1 MLDEAHRLHGV
12 AIATPDRPRAGT
24 PAPSDSATRHRRAHK
39 LHAPGAR
46 AAAPHARA
54 YAYTPVHI
62 HHRARESLPART
74 TPVLALT
81 QRACHTFHSAASAG
95 DVFHS
100 ALNMKE
106 GPLRRQHQLGHPRR
120 FRRCCY
126 LPQPH
131 TDAAARRAAEQKNR
145 ATWQMQGT
153 GRGRRDP
160 NLVGGWKRARG
171 HARGRRC
178 GGPGRMGGACRVAH
192 LNEHASGA
200 IE

>member
-1 MLDEAHRLHGV
+1 MRPDPTCFEKS
-12 AIATPDRPRAGT
+12 ITPPT
-24 PAPSDSATRHRRAHK
+24 
-39 LHAPGAR
+39 
-46 AAAPHARA
+46 
-54 YAYTPVHI
+54 
-62 HHRARESLPART
+62 RESLPART

-81 QRACHTFHSAASAG
+81 QRACHTFHSAACAG

-131 TDAAARRAAEQKNR
+131 TDAAAEQNNR

-200 IE
+200 IEYFGVFLLSVSSCATLCEPAPKSCATLA

>member
-1 MLDEAHRLHGV
+1 MCVCSLFLRLRGGGDNDKPSSSTRSNTV
-12 AIATPDRPRAGT
+12 AE
-24 PAPSDSATRHRRAHK
+24 PAPTPKKRGRPPKADSEK
-39 LHAPGAR
+39 KSNGKD
-46 AAAPHARA
+46 
-54 YAYTPVHI
+54 
-62 HHRARESLPART
+62 HRARESLPART

-81 QRACHTFHSAASAG
+81 QRACHTFHSAACAG

-131 TDAAARRAAEQKNR
+131 TDAAAEQKNR

-153 GRGRRDP
+153 GRGRRGP

-192 LNEHASGA
+192 LNESR
-200 IE
+200 EWRN

>member
-1 MLDEAHRLHGV
+1 MEWRLRRQ
-12 AIATPDRPRAGT
+12 IARALARQPPATLRPDTDAPTSSTHLVRVQLRLTRVPTPTHLSTSTTEPARACQ
-24 PAPSDSATRHRRAHK
+24 
-39 LHAPGAR
+39 HAPR
-46 AAAPHARA
+46 LWLC
-54 YAYTPVHI
+54 
-62 HHRARESLPART
+62 SS
-74 TPVLALT
+74 VLALT

>member
-1 MLDEAHRLHGV
+1 MWITKTGPRLAIFLFKAICGHSLCWTSAHRLHGV

-81 QRACHTFHSAASAG
+81 QRACHTFHSAACAG

-100 ALNMKE
+100 ALNMKFTV
-106 GPLRRQHQLGHPRR
+106 LLFFDSIQT
-120 FRRCCY
+120 FRRRSFGK
-126 LPQPH
+126 
-131 TDAAARRAAEQKNR
+131 TDR
-145 ATWQMQGT
+145 T
-153 GRGRRDP
+153 GG
-160 NLVGGWKRARG
+160 L
-171 HARGRRC
+171 C
-178 GGPGRMGGACRVAH
+178 G
-192 LNEHASGA
+192 LFTKS
-200 IE
+200 

>member
-1 MLDEAHRLHGV
+1 MDERSSPPWSGDCDARSPARWHASPQRLCDPTQTRPQAPRTWCACSCASRACLRLH
-12 AIATPDRPRAGT
+12 TCPHPPPSPREPASTHHACAGT
-24 PAPSDSATRHRRAHK
+24 HT
-39 LHAPGAR
+39 AR
-46 AAAPHARA
+46 VPHLS
-54 YAYTPVHI
+54 HI
-62 HHRARESLPART
+62 
-74 TPVLALT
+74 
-81 QRACHTFHSAASAG
+81 HSAASAG

-131 TDAAARRAAEQKNR
+131 TDAAAEQKNR